1 MGRQSQ
7 CTAWNIAI
15 NMKCLVLIG
24 SVLSCVSSVPFDAGY
39 GVPAAP
45 VIVQP
50 APALLP
56 ATSDNLIPASLNTLN
71 PIQSTNIINQDLGI
85 DITRTVAVPAPFF
98 PPQPI
103 LAPAPLPLAFPPQP
117 VALPLPLAPQA
128 FAAPIPAPVAPI
140 VPPSSQF

>member
-7 CTAWNIAI
+7 CTAWNIVI

-24 SVLSCVSSVPFDAGY
+24 SVLACVSSVPFDAGY

-45 VIVQP
+45 VIDQ
-50 APALLP
+50 PALLP
-56 ATSDNLIPASLNTLN
+56 ATTARLVPATSNILN
-71 PIQSTNIINQDLGI
+71 PVSSTNIINRDLGI

-98 PPQPI
+98 PPKPV

-117 VALPLPLAPQA
+117 VPLPLP
-128 FAAPIPAPVAPI
+128 F
-140 VPPSSQF
+140 SS